1 MLKHRA
7 RSKSPIAEINVVPYI
22 DVMLVLLVI
31 FMITAPILSQ
41 GVTVDLPKAES
52 QAVKTTDREPIIVSV
67 NAEGE
72 YFLNVDQNPEMPMA
86 AEKLMVRVAAELAL
100 AKESGQSVNVLVKGD
115 QGVPYG
121 RVVLAMSALKQAGAE
136 QVGLVTDSTTLQQQ
150 TVVEVE

>member
-1 MLKHRA
+1 MLNKRVRA
-7 RSKSPIAEINVVPYI
+7 KNPIAEINVVPYI

-31 FMITAPILSQ
+31 FMITAPILTQ
-41 GVTVDLPKAES
+41 GVTVDLPKAQS
-52 QAVKTTDREPIIVSV
+52 QAVETTDREPIIVSV
-67 NAEGE
+67 NHAGE
-72 YFLNVDQNPEMPMA
+72 YFLNVDANPDLPMA

-136 QVGLVTDSTTLQQQ
+136 KVGLVTDSIALEEQ
-150 TVVEVE
+150 TVVEVQ